1 MKKIFEIVSKAT
13 LGELETLVNT
23 RVSRYREDS
32 HEFWEV
38 EGAPF
43 YDAVTKKWNQS
54 IKRTSL

>member
-1 MKKIFEIVSKAT
+1 MKNAFEIVSKPT

-23 RVSRYREDS
+23 RLNRYREDE
-32 HEFWEV
+32 HQFWEV

-43 YDAVTKKWNQS
+43 YDAVEKMWNQS